1 MFRRSEPEVQQ
12 PEPQMAAPAAPRETQ
27 TQTPRAQATIGSTIR
42 IKGDVSGDENLTVEG
57 TIEGTVTLKQ
67 HSLAVGKS
75 GRLNADAYAKVIRVE
90 GHVEGNLYAE
100 EQVLVKQSGIVRGN
114 IIAPRVTME
123 DGCTFKG
130 SIDME
135 TKLSEKKIVQEPARN
150 VTSVISGDSARMTN
164 VDKKIEAAAA
174 RSG

>member
-1 MFRRSEPEVQQ
+1 MFKRSEPEVQQ
-12 PEPQMAAPAAPRETQ
+12 SEPAAAPVTAPETQ
-27 TQTPRAQATIGSTIR
+27 QPRAQATIGSTIR
-42 IKGDVSGDENLTVEG
+42 IKGDVTGDENLTIDG

-67 HSLAVGKS
+67 HSLHIGKH

-100 EQVLVKQSGIVRGN
+100 EQVLVRQSGVVRGN
-114 IIAPRVTME
+114 IVAPRVTME

-135 TKLSEKKIVQEPARN
+135 TKLADKKIVPEARN
-150 VTSVISGDSARMTN
+150 VTSVINSGDAARHGGA
-164 VDKKIEAAAA
+164 DKKVEVVAA

>member
-1 MFRRSEPEVQQ
+1 MFKRSEPEVQQ
-12 PEPQMAAPAAPRETQ
+12 PEPQMAAPAASRETP
-27 TQTPRAQATIGSTIR
+27 TPRAQATIGSTIR

-150 VTSVISGDSARMTN
+150 VTSVISGDAGRVTN

>member
-1 MFRRSEPEVQQ
+1 MFKRSEPEVQQ
-12 PEPQMAAPAAPRETQ
+12 PEPQTSAASREPQ
-27 TQTPRAQATIGSTIR
+27 APRAQATIGSTIR
-42 IKGDVSGDENLTVEG
+42 IKGDVSGDENLTVDG
-57 TIEGTVTLKQ
+57 TVEGTVTLKQ
-67 HSLAVGKS
+67 HSLVVGKS
-75 GRLNADAYAKVIRVE
+75 GRLNADAYAKVIRVD

-135 TKLSEKKIVQEPARN
+135 TKLSGKKVVAEPTRN
-150 VTSVISGDSARMTN
+150 VTAVISG
-164 VDKKIEAAAA
+164 VDMKAEAAAA

>member
-1 MFRRSEPEVQQ
+1 MFKRSEPEVQQ
-12 PEPQMAAPAAPRETQ
+12 PEPQRVEAPVPRELQPT
-27 TQTPRAQATIGSTIR
+27 RAQATIGSTIR

-67 HSLAVGKS
+67 HSLQVGKS
-75 GRLNADAYAKVIRVE
+75 GRLNADAYAKVIRVD
-90 GHVEGNLYAE
+90 GHVEGNLYSE
-100 EQVLVKQSGIVRGN
+100 EQVLVKASGVVRGN

-135 TKLSEKKIVQEPARN
+135 TKLSEKKIVPEPARN
-150 VTSVISGDSARMTN
+150 VTSVISSDAGRVTN
-164 VDKKIEAAAA
+164 VDKKIEAATA

>member
-1 MFRRSEPEVQQ
+1 MFKRSEPAVQQ
-12 PEPQMAAPAAPRETQ
+12 SAPPAGAIAAQEPQQ
-27 TQTPRAQATIGSTIR
+27 PRAQATIGSTIR
-42 IKGDVSGDENLTVEG
+42 IKGDVSGDENLTIDG

-67 HSLAVGKS
+67 HSLHIGKN
-75 GRLNADAYAKVIRVE
+75 GRLNADAYAKVIRIE

-100 EQVLVKQSGIVRGN
+100 EQVLVRQSGIVRGN
-114 IIAPRVTME
+114 IVAPRVTME

-135 TKLSEKKIVQEPARN
+135 TKLADKKVVSEPRN
-150 VTSVISGDSARMTN
+150 VTSVIGGGDSGRHSGA
-164 VDKKIEAAAA
+164 DKKMEVAAA